1 MSTFYLVPVLIWD
14 QKQPQSFDTHK
25 QWLTAIPCKIQKID
39 NAFVISFPKALT
51 GGGKSVYSCK
61 GGWCSLT

>member
-1 MSTFYLVPVLIWD
+1 MSIFYFVPVLIWD

-39 NAFVISFPKALT
+39 NAFT
-51 GGGKSVYSCK
+51 
-61 GGWCSLT
+61 